1 MQSIIETAGS
11 LNLSE
16 FDFFLKTKSPQI
28 PITAFLKALNLENR
42 INKYCYIF
50 YSRLPCVA

>member
-16 FDFFLKTKSPQI
+16 FDFFLKQNLLK
-28 PITAFLKALNLENR
+28 FLSLLFLNHLTLKIES
-42 INKYCYIF
+42 IISCKII
-50 YSRLPCVA
+50 

>member
-16 FDFFLKTKSPQI
+16 FDFFFKTKSRQI

-42 INKYCYIF
+42 INNK
-50 YSRLPCVA
+50 L

>member
-28 PITAFLKALNLENR
+28 PITAFFKPLNLENR
-42 INKYCYIF
+42 INNK
-50 YSRLPCVA
+50 L

>member
-16 FDFFLKTKSPQI
+16 FDFFKKQNLLK
-28 PITAFLKALNLENR
+28 FLSLLFFKPLNLENR
-42 INKYCYIF
+42 INNK
-50 YSRLPCVA
+50 L